1 MKILV
6 INCGSS
12 SVKYALFDAI
22 TLTQEGL
29 IERVTCFE
37 TAIETIIK
45 KSGVMD
51 VVGHRVVHGGEQ
63 YHEAVIIDENVIE
76 TIESLIPLAPLHNPA
91 ALSGIRA
98 VSTLYPALTQVA
110 VFDTAFHQ
118 TLPPHAFMYPLPYEL
133 YTEQKIRR
141 YGFHGLSHQYAL
153 HATTA
158 YLNRSPEELN
168 IITFHLGNG
177 DSVCAIQ
184 KGRSIDTSMGFT
196 PLAGL
201 MMGTRSGDI
210 DPEILLY
217 LQKNQGMSSEEVDT
231 LLNTQSGLKGI
242 CGVSDMRDVITL
254 AHEGDA
260 QAHLALEMFAYRAKH
275 YLGAYWAI
283 LGKVDAVV
291 FTGGIGEH
299 SALMREKIL
308 HGLEPIGIALDLQ
321 RNACEEEGTFLIS
334 AIHSRIP
341 VLVVHTNESLVIAQ
355 AVRGIFHSL

>member
-6 INCGSS
+6 LNCGSS
-12 SVKYALFDAI
+12 SVKYALFDA
-22 TLTQEGL
+22 LTMIKEGL
-29 IERVTCFE
+29 IERIECFD
-37 TAIETIIK
+37 TAIKTIIAEV
-45 KSGVMD
+45 GEMD
-51 VVGHRVVHGGEQ
+51 AVGHRVVHGGEY
-63 YHEAVIIDENVIE
+63 YHDAVIIDQNVIE
-76 TIESLIPLAPLHNPA
+76 TIEFLIPLAPLHNPA

-98 VSTLYPALTQVA
+98 VATLYPEVTQVA

-118 TLPPHAFMYPLPYEL
+118 TLPPKAFIYPLPYDL
-133 YTEQKIRR
+133 YTKQKIRR
-141 YGFHGLSHQYAL
+141 YGFHGLSHHYAL
-153 HATTA
+153 HAAATH
-158 YLNRSPEELN
+158 LNQFPEELN
-168 IITFHLGNG
+168 LITFHLGNG

-184 KGRSIDTSMGFT
+184 KGQSVDTSMGFT

-231 LLNTQSGLKGI
+231 LLNTQSGLKGV

-254 AHEGDA
+254 ANNGDTQA
-260 QAHLALEMFAYRAKH
+260 QLALEMFAHRVKH

-308 HGLEPIGIALDLQ
+308 HGLESIGITLDTQ
-321 RNACEEEGTFLIS
+321 RNTCEEEGTFRIS
-334 AIHSRIP
+334 AIDSRIP
-341 VLVVHTNESLVIAQ
+341 ILVVHTNEALVIAQ
-355 AVRGIFHSL
+355 AVKKIL

>member
-12 SVKYALFDAI
+12 SVKYALFDAM
-22 TLTQEGL
+22 TLVKEGL
-29 IERVTCFE
+29 IERIECFE
-37 TAIETIIK
+37 TAIATLITEI
-45 KSGVMD
+45 GAMD
-51 VVGHRVVHGGEQ
+51 AVGHRVVHGGEA

-98 VSTLYPALTQVA
+98 VATLYPAVTQVA

-118 TLPPHAFMYPLPYEL
+118 TLPPYAFRYPLPYAL
-133 YTEQKIRR
+133 YTHQKIRR

-153 HATTA
+153 HASAA

-168 IITFHLGNG
+168 LITFHLGNG

-184 KGRSIDTSMGFT
+184 KGKSIDTSMGFT

-217 LQKNQGMSSEEVDT
+217 LEKNQGMSSEEVDT

-242 CGVSDMRDVITL
+242 CGVSDMRDVIAL
-254 AHEGDA
+254 AHDGDTH
-260 QAHLALEMFAYRAKH
+260 AHLALEMFAYRAKH

-283 LGKVDAVV
+283 LGGVDGVV

-299 SALMREKIL
+299 SAFMRKKIL
-308 HGLEPIGIALDLQ
+308 HGMEYIGITLDGQ
-321 RNACEEEGTFLIS
+321 RNRCEAEGTFIIS
-334 AIHSRIP
+334 TAQSRIP
-341 VLVVHTNESLVIAQ
+341 VLVVHANEAVVIAE
-355 AVRGIFHSL
+355 AVRGAITG

>member
-12 SVKYALFDAI
+12 SVKYALFDAM
-22 TLTQEGL
+22 TLVKEGL
-29 IERVTCFE
+29 IERIECFE
-37 TAIETIIK
+37 TAIATLITEI
-45 KSGVMD
+45 GVMD
-51 VVGHRVVHGGEQ
+51 AVGHRVVHGGEH
-63 YHEAVIIDENVIE
+63 YHQAVIIDENVIA
-76 TIESLIPLAPLHNPA
+76 TIESLIPLAPLHNPV
-91 ALSGIRA
+91 ALLGIRA
-98 VSTLYPALTQVA
+98 IATLYPHVTQVA

-118 TLPPHAFMYPLPYEL
+118 TLPSHAFRYPLPYEL

-153 HATTA
+153 HVSAA

-168 IITFHLGNG
+168 LITFHLGNG

-184 KGRSIDTSMGFT
+184 NGKSIDTSMGFT

-217 LQKNQGMSSEEVDT
+217 LQKNQGMSSAEVDT

-242 CGVSDMRDVITL
+242 CGLSDMRDVITL
-254 AHEGDA
+254 AHEGDDH
-260 QAHLALEMFAYRAKH
+260 AHLALEMFAHRAKH

-283 LGKVDAVV
+283 LGRVDGVV

-299 SALMREKIL
+299 SAFMREKIL
-308 HGLEPIGIALDLQ
+308 HGVEHIGITLDTQ
-321 RNACEEEGTFLIS
+321 RNHCEAEGTFIIS
-334 AIHSRIP
+334 TAQSRIP
-341 VLVVHTNESLVIAQ
+341 VLVVHANEAVVIAE
-355 AVRGIFHSL
+355 AVRGAITG